1 MSGVQASI
9 PIREFDPR
17 RDLEAAYELDQRC
30 FERGIAYT
38 RGQIRSFLSRSG
50 AVGLIAE
57 DEARLAGFA
66 IGHVAGT
73 RGHVVTIDIAEQDRR
88 RGLGERLLTELMR
101 RLAAEGAQEVRLEVD
116 LRNARA
122 IRFYERMGFKQTRR
136 LADYYGRGFDGLR
149 MMRDC

>member
-1 MSGVQASI
+1 MSGVEAST
-9 PIREFDPR
+9 PIREFELR

-30 FERGIAYT
+30 FEREIAYT

-57 DEARLAGFA
+57 EAAGIAGFA

-73 RGHVVTIDIAEQDRR
+73 RSHIVTIDIAERARR
-88 RGLGERLLTELMR
+88 RGLGQRLLTELMR

-116 LRNARA
+116 LRNATA
-122 IRFYERMGFKQTRR
+122 IRFYERMGFKPGRT
-136 LADYYGRGFDGLR
+136 LADYYGRGLNGLR
-149 MMRDC
+149 MVRDC